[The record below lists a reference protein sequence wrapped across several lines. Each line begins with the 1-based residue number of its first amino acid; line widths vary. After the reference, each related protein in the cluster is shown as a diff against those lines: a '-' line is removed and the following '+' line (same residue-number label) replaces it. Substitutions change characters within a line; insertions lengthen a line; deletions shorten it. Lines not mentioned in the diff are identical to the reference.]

1 MILSHIH
8 TTYSDGLLCPD
19 QLDEFEVVLIAD
31 HLNVYESVRR
41 HLTDFRR
48 YPFIGAEI
56 YLMTP
61 ENDKLRHLT
70 VYAYTPTGVTNL
82 FEILANPPTLD
93 QLMRMSLEGLIIGS
107 GCVASPFHRMLREN
121 PEAFFEISRS
131 FLERGAKFAFE
142 VFPFDPPGLIDHLLE
157 LEIPVL
163 VSSDCHVLPDDFELY
178 QLMLSMRPDESRHP
192 LHPLKGGKGFAGK
205 MAETREYITRLPGR
219 ELAQINRWLEP
230 LFPSQPLI
238 SFCLPRFP
246 DEEFESLKSRLMGM
260 EMSPKER
267 HQLEYE
273 LSVIETVKVGENR
286 LRDYFVLLDRVFR
299 SLRDIPYSIRGSG
312 AGSMVVYLL
321 SSRRFPNPLRN
332 GCFFERF
339 INPYRISMPDVDI
352 DVPDQEEAIR
362 RLSENFRIIRLCA
375 YARYDDV
382 DSLLREYAVRLM
394 GKNVRVEDVD
404 EELLNFFRK
413 QKVDNPDAR
422 IQKLRQQLDTLR
434 QKHEVVLRISQH
446 AGGFVLVPRGIP
458 MPIPVFPESIFGTSL
473 SMLDMDLIPWKLD
486 VLQVDALRHLP
497 VVNSFEFPQAIPTA
511 PLRFGS
517 AGVFQLNGYLSAPVL
532 VELAY
537 QREYLTPEDLIVMVA
552 GIRPGSSIEL
562 ALKRLGIGMTGL
574 IERFYKNSTN
584 PHASFLFQE
593 EVMREVI
600 RIARSLSVSEE
611 KAYIL
616 ADMARKAQAKGD
628 REMWLRVRQELQ
640 ALGARKEDLERLE
653 NSMGY
658 GFNRAHAV
666 VYAFHAARSI
676 LALHD
681 DPLGYLLRVARQER
695 KDRNHASLAQ
705 TVFSLLIHAIARGMG
720 VEIRS
725 GESQIRGDWLTI
737 GSDVLGE
744 DIFRATGL
752 FGLMVSDVSLLGFP
766 LLDMIRVSLLLGEPK
781 QQPAIVGILGEVRD
795 GSRFEKFIITP
806 YGLIPQYL
814 AGYER
819 IRKTGRAVVAFTR
832 SGVHVYPLD
841 SPKIIEDQRY
851 KKNKDKIR
859 LPEGWRWDTS
869 S

>member
-19 QLDEFEVVLIAD
+19 QLDGFKVVLIAD
-31 HLNVYESVRR
+31 HLNVYESVHR
-41 HLTDFRR
+41 HLTNFRR

-56 YLMTP
+56 YLSTP
-61 ENDKLRHLT
+61 ENVKPQHLT
-70 VYAYTPTGVTNL
+70 VYAYTPTGVSNL
-82 FEILANPPTLD
+82 FEILANPPTLE
-93 QLMRMSLEGLIIGS
+93 QLKQLNLEGLIIGS
-107 GCVASPFHRMLREN
+107 GCAASPFHGMLREN
-121 PEAFFEISRS
+121 PEAFFEINHT
-131 FLERGAKFAFE
+131 FLERGAIFAFE
-142 VFPFDPPGLIDHLLE
+142 VFPFDPPGLITRLKE

-163 VSSDCHVLPDDFELY
+163 VSSDCHVLPEDFELY
-178 QLMLSMRPDESRHP
+178 QLMLTMRPDESRHP
-192 LHPLKGGKGFAGK
+192 FHPLKGGKRFARK
-205 MAETREYITRLPGR
+205 MAETRECITRLPDLT
-219 ELAQINRWLEP
+219 LAQTNSWLESH
-230 LFPSQPLI
+230 FPSQPLI

-246 DEEFESLKSRLMGM
+246 DEEFENLKSRLMGM
-260 EMSPKER
+260 EMSPRER

-273 LSVIETVKVGENR
+273 LSVIETVRVGENR

-312 AGSMVVYLL
+312 AGSMVVYLMT
-321 SSRRFPNPLRN
+321 SRRFPNPIRN

-362 RLSENFRIIRLCA
+362 RLSENFRLIRLCA

-382 DSLLREYAVRLM
+382 DSLLREYAVRLI
-394 GKNVRVEDVD
+394 GKNIRIEDVD
-404 EELLNFFRK
+404 DELLNFFQK
-413 QKVDNPDAR
+413 QNDDNPGAR
-422 IQKLRQQLDTLR
+422 IQKLRQRLAELC

-446 AGGFVLVPRGIP
+446 AGGYVLVPKDIP
-458 MPIPVFPESIFGTSL
+458 MPIPVFPESIFGTAL
-473 SMLDMDLIPWKLD
+473 SMLDMKLIPWKLD

-497 VVNSFEFPQAIPTA
+497 AVNSFEFPQAIPTA

-532 VELAY
+532 VELAH
-537 QREYLTPEDLIVMVA
+537 QREYLTPEDLITLVA

-562 ALKRLGIGMTGL
+562 SLKRLGIEMTGL
-574 IERFYKNSTN
+574 IERFYKNSSS

-600 RIARSLSVSEE
+600 RIARSLSVSDE
-611 KAYIL
+611 KAHIL

-640 ALGARKEDLERLE
+640 AMGARKEDLERLE

-705 TVFSLLIHAIARGMG
+705 TVFSILIHAIARGMG

-725 GESQIRGDWLTI
+725 GESQIRDGWMII

-752 FGLMVSDVSLLGFP
+752 FGLMVSDTALLGFP
-766 LLDMIRVSLLLGEPK
+766 LLDMIKVALLLGEPK
-781 QQPAIVGILGEVRD
+781 QQPTIVGIYGDVRN

-806 YGLIPQYL
+806 YGLIPPYL

-819 IRKTGRAVVAFTR
+819 IRKTERVVVAFTR

-841 SPKIIEDQRY
+841 SPKIVEDQRY
-851 KKNKDKIR
+851 KKNRLKIR
-859 LPEGWRWDTS
+859 LPEGWQWDTS